1 MLHKID
7 DLVVDGETTT
17 EVGINT
23 LQQLKGLIDNMKIK
37 FHDVNTSR
45 NEKFQILT
53 LIPQSWSYDDV
64 KEHFQVS
71 KYLFSLSRKLQNV
84 KGIMCQPN
92 LNHKG
97 MENLKILLRECE
109 TECTSLPYR
118 GIITSLFFYSILEII
133 SKKENLLG
141 LCNDVSNVLLNLG

>member
-84 KGIMCQPN
+84 KGIIMCQPN

-109 TECTSLPYR
+109 TEYTSLPYR
-118 GIITSLFFYSILEII
+118 GITTSLFFVNSRNYFEKRESSWSL
-133 SKKENLLG
+133 
-141 LCNDVSNVLLNLG
+141 